1 MFLDDRVDRSRSESR
16 SRSNLRVSTNRD
28 SIRCYRYREYDH
40 FAIETIYH
48 RDNSRERFERSRD
61 RNRDSLTKSK
71 NVFG

>member
-1 MFLDDRVDRSRSESR
+1 M
-16 SRSNLRVSTNRD
+16 STNRD

-61 RNRDSLTKSK
+61 RNREHDQEQECFWMIEWIGQDQNLDLDPI
-71 NVFG
+71 